1 MNERIHR
8 IKYVKILEL
17 LRQESDGDR
26 PLTTTYIINKLKE
39 RGVTVDRRTL
49 YKDMKTL
56 NDNGYEILCYRS
68 RQNEYFIVDRQ
79 FDVPELRILM
89 DAVQAASFIPEN
101 KTIELQ
107 EKIADLGGS
116 YRKDLL
122 IRDNVCFNTN
132 KHSNKQTFY
141 SVNEIEESINRNKKI
156 SFKYFDLDYQG
167 NKVYRKEGTLYEVNP
182 IATVFSNDNYYLVC
196 FMDKYENYSN
206 YRIDRME
213 TVRILEADR
222 ADSKLIK
229 EFNINKYRKQSF
241 GMFAGE
247 PQAVTLE
254 FDESLV
260 DVIFDKFG
268 EQTPIT
274 KLNDQYQT
282 RVNVIVC
289 EQFYGVMLGLGG
301 KIKITAPESVA
312 QGLKE
317 YVNQIVKIY
326 G

>member
-167 NKVYRKEGTLYEVNP
+167 NK
-182 IATVFSNDNYYLVC
+182 F
-196 FMDKYENYSN
+196 
-206 YRIDRME
+206 
-213 TVRILEADR
+213 
-222 ADSKLIK
+222 
-229 EFNINKYRKQSF
+229 
-241 GMFAGE
+241 
-247 PQAVTLE
+247 
-254 FDESLV
+254 
-260 DVIFDKFG
+260 
-268 EQTPIT
+268 
-274 KLNDQYQT
+274 
-282 RVNVIVC
+282 
-289 EQFYGVMLGLGG
+289 
-301 KIKITAPESVA
+301 
-312 QGLKE
+312 
-317 YVNQIVKIY
+317 
-326 G
+326 